1 MPITWVYYITCI
13 ESHLISWRRGKI
25 NNSFIS
31 CLFFQCIS
39 ETRIR
44 KHGSDREFSIKCT
57 ASLPEHIPVIP
68 WCTLV
73 LEDTPAPHSDC
84 AFVQH
89 HRLNGNNGDT
99 VSKIKRKYEQ
109 FSNLKA
115 LLILADKT
123 KSQLLQEAEDNPS
136 LKDCRFPIVIVSN
149 EYRQQLTSFVGRGKE
164 YLTVSIY
171 PLVSSEMQ
179 RDTGNCQ
186 CYTYVA

>member
-1 MPITWVYYITCI
+1 M
-13 ESHLISWRRGKI
+13 
-25 NNSFIS
+25 FIS
-31 CLFFQCIS
+31 CLFFPCIS
-39 ETRIR
+39 ETRI
-44 KHGSDREFSIKCT
+44 KKTGYDRDFIITCT

-73 LEDTPAPHSDC
+73 LEDIPAPHSDC

-89 HRLNGNNGDT
+89 HRLSESNRDT

-109 FSNLKA
+109 YSNLKA

-123 KSQLLQEAEDNPS
+123 QSQLLQEADDDPS

-149 EYRQQLTSFVGRGKE
+149 DYRQQLKSFVGRGNQK
-164 YLTVSIY
+164 LTVSIY
-171 PLVSSEMQ
+171 PLVSSEKQ

-186 CYTYVA
+186 CYAYVV